1 MGKNCFNE
9 GWRDDMGSEMQPKSF
24 IKNSIFFIILFLV
37 TFYIL
42 FKDNDLSDIF
52 SVMKNTNK
60 TYIAIA
66 ILCTIIYVL
75 CEAIN
80 FWSVLKVFKY
90 KKSFLSVL
98 KYPFVGFFFSS
109 ITPSCSGGQ
118 PMQLY
123 YMSKDDIKV
132 AHGSMAI
139 FLEFAGFQIATIT
152 LALISFA
159 KNIEFITELGAIIKA
174 LIIIGIIVNSI
185 LLGFMLC
192 VIFSRRVTGIISK
205 IVLWSGKK
213 IRLIK
218 TQRIIKKI
226 NALVSE
232 YQEGSV
238 FIRQHKAM
246 MIRIMITTFVQ
257 VTALYSVSFWVYK
270 ALGGNSTTIFQ
281 MIQLQSLLSIA
292 VAGLPLPG
300 GVGAN
305 ETSFLKIFRIVYPK
319 AIINSALLL
328 TRGISFYIFMAISG
342 LVVLFTQLFQRE
354 VRI

>member
-1 MGKNCFNE
+1 MSNE
-9 GWRDDMGSEMQPKSF
+9 MKPKSF
-24 IKNSIFFIILFLV
+24 VKNSIFFIILFLV

-42 FKDNDLSDIF
+42 FKDNDLGDIF
-52 SVMKNTNK
+52 NIMKNTNK

-80 FWSVLKVFKY
+80 FWSVLKIFKY

-123 YMSKDDIKV
+123 FMSKDNIKV

-152 LALISFA
+152 LALIAFI
-159 KNIEFITELGAIIKA
+159 KNIEFISTLGPIIKS
-174 LIIIGIIVNSI
+174 LIIIGIIVNII

-192 VIFSRRVTGIISK
+192 VIFSRRFTGVISR

-213 IRLIK
+213 VRLIK
-218 TQRIIKKI
+218 TQHLIKKI
-226 NALVSE
+226 NVLVSE

-246 MIRIMITTFVQ
+246 MIKVIIITFVQ
-257 VTALYSVSFWVYK
+257 VSALYSVSFWVYK
-270 ALGGNSTTIFQ
+270 ALGGNEVTIFEI
-281 MIQLQSLLSIA
+281 IQLQSILSIA

-342 LVVLFTQLFQRE
+342 LVVLFAQLFNKHR
-354 VRI
+354 